1 MKGRKKKG
9 RRRKEEGSG
18 ERELRENAEMGK
30 KNCPMIGTVVF
41 GFKKKKKTV
50 FFFFFFLFL
59 LTKSIISKGC
69 RFLFVFGEKK
79 KKIQSNKNSKHFL

>member
-41 GFKKKKKTV
+41 GFKKKKKRFFS
-50 FFFFFFLFL
+50 FFFFFFF
-59 LTKSIISKGC
+59 
-69 RFLFVFGEKK
+69 
-79 KKIQSNKNSKHFL
+79 